1 MDFYKVIDV
10 IEKPITGEWGEEGSG
25 VKVLRTTNFTNSGE
39 INYSDVV
46 ERNIDF
52 KKISQKKLKIGD
64 TILEKSGGSPTQPV
78 GRVVYFDKE
87 SNENYLCN
95 NFTTILRPK
104 VNVFSKY
111 LFWNL
116 FYNHIIKKTISFQ
129 NKTTGIINLQTER
142 YLKETKI
149 PLPPLATQK
158 AIAEKLDKA
167 DALRKKDQEL
177 LKQYDELAQSIFID
191 MFGDP
196 VQNEKGWDIFSLC
209 NFGEISTGNTP
220 SRKEESYYNENF
232 IEWIKTDNII
242 AGQMII
248 STANEYLSYEGSKK
262 GRIIDEGALLVA
274 CIAGSIESI
283 GRCALTDRKVCFN
296 QQINAI
302 QPNGDINSIFLYSL
316 IKNSSKY
323 IQDFAS
329 NGMKRMLSKG
339 EFEKIP
345 FIKPSLELQ
354 NQFAE
359 KIKNIEAQKELVKK
373 QAEASEN
380 LFQALLQE
388 SFSFT

>member
-196 VQNEKGWDIFSLC
+196 VHNEKGWDLI
-209 NFGEISTGNTP
+209 NFEEVLKLKRGYDLPVQDRNQNGNIPVYGSNGILDYHTISKTNKPCIVTGRSGTIGKVHRTEQNCWPLNTTLYSYEI
-220 SRKEESYYNENF
+220 Y
-232 IEWIKTDNII
+232 DNNI
-242 AGQMII
+242 
-248 STANEYLSYEGSKK
+248 TYLEYLLNNLK
-262 GRIIDEGALLVA
+262 IDRFAHGAGVPTL
-274 CIAGSIESI
+274 
-283 GRCALTDRKVCFN
+283 DRKIVHKEF
-296 QQINAI
+296 I
-302 QPNGDINSIFLYSL
+302 PN
-316 IKNSSKY
+316 IKV
-323 IQDFAS
+323 
-329 NGMKRMLSKG
+329 
-339 EFEKIP
+339 
-345 FIKPSLELQ
+345 ELQ